1 MVSRTVI
8 SLRLAG
14 RGGRVIVAATLIS
27 LLGVAS
33 ALIDHAFLKRESE
46 GAGNTP
52 NVVIYRTPAET
63 ENTHIA
69 LSGRAGEFFAGTGKR
84 NRADYD
90 DLNLRAEG
98 VAAALEK
105 PKDAV
110 GAPAT
115 PQDAIAAPAAPKDAG
130 ASQAVPKD
138 AGAATELPKDV
149 AAVPATPQSVATIP
163 EVPQFVAAAMTP
175 LNMGVGVS
183 AQAATRPPLLPQDVN
198 RVGKADM
205 LSMPQMVVAKLVG
218 PALEQPEDAT
228 GTSAALFF
236 IAPRLNNAAETAAN
250 VPAPEDAAPSEGPTL
265 AAAAAA
271 GVTPPHSRVASK
283 STWADLVRLASVG
296 GGDGEKI
303 GSNIFGGL
311 TEKEFQAREFRC
323 MATAIYFEA
332 RGESI
337 KGQIAVG
344 QVIMTRVRSTFY
356 PNTICGVVYQ
366 GQWNKN
372 ACQFSFACDGV
383 ADTPHDRKQ
392 WETAL
397 DVAKNV
403 ISGKVYLDE
412 VGDAT
417 HYHATYVSPDWKKLV
432 KRVTKIGVH
441 IFYKAPFVQP
451 IVASNDFNKL

>member
-1 MVSRTVI
+1 MVSRALI

-14 RGGRVIVAATLIS
+14 RGGRIIVAVTVIS
-27 LLGVAS
+27 LLGAAS
-33 ALIDHAFLKRESE
+33 ALIDHSFLTRSS
-46 GAGNTP
+46 AGIDSSHA
-52 NVVIYRTPAET
+52 VVIYRTPAEADAGLT
-63 ENTHIA
+63 P
-69 LSGRAGEFFAGTGKR
+69 LSGRADQFLANAGKQ

-90 DLNLRAEG
+90 DLALRAEG
-98 VAAALEK
+98 ITAALDNPQAAPPPQEK
-105 PKDAV
+105 P
-110 GAPAT
+110 
-115 PQDAIAAPAAPKDAG
+115 Q
-130 ASQAVPKD
+130 
-138 AGAATELPKDV
+138 LM
-149 AAVPATPQSVATIP
+149 
-163 EVPQFVAAAMTP
+163 AAAMTP
-175 LNMGVGVS
+175 IDMGLGVS
-183 AQAATRPPLLPQDVN
+183 AHAATHLPLQPQQDVN
-198 RVGKADM
+198 RGGKTDM
-205 LSMPQMVVAKLVG
+205 LSMPQMVVAKLVA
-218 PALEQPEDAT
+218 PVMEQPQDAT

-236 IAPRLNNAAETAAN
+236 IAPPLNNAAETTTATAATS
-250 VPAPEDAAPSEGPTL
+250 DDAPSEGPTV

-271 GVTPPHSRVASK
+271 GAAPPHSRLPSK

-311 TEKEFQAREFRC
+311 TEQQFQARELRC

-332 RGESI
+332 RGETV
-337 KGQIAVG
+337 KGQVAVG
-344 QVIMTRVRSTFY
+344 QVIMTRVNSTFY

-383 ADTPHDRKQ
+383 ADTPHDRKE

>member
-1 MVSRTVI
+1 MVSRALI

-14 RGGRVIVAATLIS
+14 RGGRTIVAVTVIS
-27 LLGVAS
+27 LLGAAS
-33 ALIDHAFLKRESE
+33 ALIDHSFLTRGS
-46 GAGNTP
+46 AGTNAAHAI
-52 NVVIYRTPAET
+52 VIYRTPAEADT
-63 ENTHIA
+63 PHIP
-69 LSGRAGEFFAGTGKR
+69 LSGRADQFLAKGGKQ

-90 DLNLRAEG
+90 DLALRAED
-98 VAAALEK
+98 ATAALDK
-105 PKDAV
+105 PQ
-110 GAPAT
+110 APPSQDKPEAAP
-115 PQDAIAAPAAPKDAG
+115 PQDK
-130 ASQAVPKD
+130 
-138 AGAATELPKDV
+138 
-149 AAVPATPQSVATIP
+149 PQII
-163 EVPQFVAAAMTP
+163 AAAMTP
-175 LNMGVGVS
+175 VDMGVGIS
-183 AQAATRPPLLPQDVN
+183 AHAATHLPLLPQDVN
-198 RVGKADM
+198 RGGKTDM
-205 LSMPQMVVAKLVG
+205 LSMPQMVVAKLVA
-218 PALEQPEDAT
+218 PVMEQPQDAT

-236 IAPRLNNAAETAAN
+236 IAPPLNNAAESTAVTAAT
-250 VPAPEDAAPSEGPTL
+250 PDEAPSEGPTL

-271 GVTPPHSRVASK
+271 GVAPPQSRMPTK
-283 STWADLVRLASVG
+283 STWADLVRLASVS

-311 TEKEFQAREFRC
+311 TEREFQARELRC

-332 RGESI
+332 RGETV

-383 ADTPHDRKQ
+383 ADTPHDRKE

>member
-1 MVSRTVI
+1 MVAATVI
-8 SLRLAG
+8 SL
-14 RGGRVIVAATLIS
+14 
-27 LLGVAS
+27 LGAAS
-33 ALIDHAFLKRESE
+33 ALIDHSFLTGGS
-46 GAGNTP
+46 AGP
-52 NVVIYRTPAET
+52 DGPHAIVIYRTPAET
-63 ENTHIA
+63 ESGHIP
-69 LSGRAGEFFAGTGKR
+69 LSGRPDQFSAKAGKQ
-84 NRADYD
+84 NRADFD
-90 DLNLRAEG
+90 DLSLRAEG
-98 VAAALEK
+98 VTAALDK
-105 PKDAV
+105 
-110 GAPAT
+110 
-115 PQDAIAAPAAPKDAG
+115 PQDAPRQQEKPEAPASAQDSPQAVAAPDK
-130 ASQAVPKD
+130 
-138 AGAATELPKDV
+138 
-149 AAVPATPQSVATIP
+149 
-163 EVPQFVAAAMTP
+163 PQFIAAAMTP
-175 LNMGVGVS
+175 LGMGAGVS
-183 AQAATRPPLLPQDVN
+183 AHAAAHLPLLPQDVN
-198 RVGKADM
+198 RLGKADM
-205 LSMPQMVVAKLVG
+205 LSLPQMVVAKLVA
-218 PALEQPEDAT
+218 PATEHPDDAT

-236 IAPRLNNAAETAAN
+236 IAPPLNNAAETTAAT
-250 VPAPEDAAPSEGPTL
+250 PATSDEAQSEGPTL
-265 AAAAAA
+265 AAAGIA
-271 GVTPPHSRVASK
+271 PPHSRAGSK
-283 STWADLVRLASVG
+283 STWADLVRLASVS

-311 TEKEFQAREFRC
+311 TEQQFQARELRC

-332 RGESI
+332 RGEII

-344 QVIMTRVRSTFY
+344 QVIMTRVNSTFY

-383 ADTPHDRKQ
+383 ADTPHDRKE

-397 DVAKNV
+397 NVAKDV